1 MRAFLVFLLV
11 VLGIAAG
18 AAAFSVFIVK
28 QTEQAIVLRFGGPV
42 REIKD
47 PGLYFKVPF
56 ADTVEY
62 FDKRILDLDTRPQE
76 VIASDQKRLVVDSFA
91 RYRITDPLRFFQTIR
106 DEAFARTRLG
116 PILDSSLRSVLGA
129 AVFEDIVRD
138 DRAELMNRITAQV
151 NRSAQDFGVEIMDVR
166 IKRADLPQ
174 ANSEAIYSRMQ
185 TEREREASEIR
196 AQGEEISRR
205 IRARADRDV
214 TVLTA
219 EATRQSE
226 TLRGEGEG
234 ERTRILA
241 EAFGKDQD
249 FFRFYRSMQAYEEG
263 LRASDTRLVISP
275 DSDFFRYFG
284 DPSGTGRAGA
294 LGVPPSAPSSTSNGG
309 NTVALPRQ

>member
-1 MRAFLVFLLV
+1 MRALLMFLLV
-11 VLGIAAG
+11 VVGIG
-18 AAAFSVFIVK
+18 AAAASFSVFIVK
-28 QTEQAIVLRFGGPV
+28 QTEQAIVLRFGEPQ
-42 REIKD
+42 REIKS

-91 RYRITDPLRFFQTIR
+91 RYRITDPLQFFQTIR

-129 AVFEDIVRD
+129 SSFQDVVRD
-138 DRAELMNRITAQV
+138 DRATLMSRITAQT
-151 NRSAQDFGVEIMDVR
+151 NIAAKDFGVEIIDVR

-174 ANSEAIYSRMQ
+174 ANSEAIFSRMQ

-234 ERTRILA
+234 ERTKILA
-241 EAFGKDQD
+241 NAFGQDQD
-249 FFRFYRSMQAYEEG
+249 FFRFYRSMQAYERG
-263 LRASDTRLVISP
+263 LAASGTRLVISP
-275 DSDFFRYFG
+275 DSEFFRYFG
-284 DPSGTGRAGA
+284 DPTGEQAPGAGA
-294 LGVPPSAPSSTSNGG
+294 PARP
-309 NTVALPRQ
+309 